1 MKKSILLERIL
12 LLLTVLLAAWQVAVG
27 INDVDIL
34 PMIAYTVSF
43 GVLLIASLLLI
54 IMGLDILDSQIVVI
68 VSTII
73 PLSLSLGLVWENF
86 PSIRQLYLGFV
97 IVGFLAIVGTRIK
110 PSANKFPVVI
120 LSTVHG
126 VAGMVIFLMPIVM
139 VITGISHPAFI
150 LVAVG
155 GALIGIGG
163 LLLAFLKMG
172 KPILS
177 RSTIFA
183 VLPAIL
189 FLMTFAF
196 VLGFSLG

>member
-86 PSIRQLYLGFV
+86 PNIRQLYLGFV

-110 PSANKFPVVI
+110 PAANNFPVVI